1 MSKNVTMS
9 LGKYILF
16 SSLTLLIGA
25 AVVGVP
31 TLSQLK
37 GLYDENQ
44 ALQRELDSTKDK
56 VNKLERL
63 TELDD
68 SLFST
73 KEAEL
78 NRVKKNANNLLYA
91 ITMSSGGNKPSVWEY
106 ETCEYGF
113 ETVPQCR

>member
-1 MSKNVTMS
+1 MALRTA
-9 LGKYILF
+9 
-16 SSLTLLIGA
+16 LLIAPLEPVTAA

-91 ITMSSGGNKPSVWEY
+91 ITMSSGGNKPSGWEY